1 MGSSST
7 DQILSQ
13 AFALIESN
21 KQGEAKTLL
30 QPLLDGEK
38 DNPDVWWVYAHAVS
52 DADEARDALN
62 TVLLLEP
69 NYPGATDLLQTLR
82 SRAPDSGSIARPKS
96 LPSSLPESG
105 DIDDIDFESL
115 DDSLGDAD
123 DWDDEF
129 LEDDEPESRPKR
141 PRYLRIL
148 VPLIVIVIIVA
159 FAAILLMNPTP
170 SASPAP
176 SATPTVSGQ
185 SSPPTDAPP
194 TPTVSPAIT
203 EETTGTSQSADATDF
218 DAFESAFSAFNVPND
233 GIEMLTT
240 GLGDTLVVT
249 ICYPEGATSDDVL
262 LDAMRTLASQSNN
275 VGDDVD
281 AMAINIYDCEQDA
294 TPRIIAVTVNE
305 AQSYLNGEIDDR
317 AYQDLWKLQDT
328 R

>member
-13 AFALIESN
+13 AFALIEDN
-21 KQGEAKTLL
+21 KQHEAKTIL
-30 QPLLDGEK
+30 QPLLDEEK

-52 DADEARDALN
+52 DAGEARDALN

-82 SRAPDSGSIARPKS
+82 NRLPESEPVVRPQS
-96 LPSSLPESG
+96 LPGSLPES
-105 DIDDIDFESL
+105 DDIDFDSL
-115 DDSLGDAD
+115 DGDGLDDAD

-129 LEDDEPESRPKR
+129 LEDDEPGSRPKR

-170 SASPAP
+170 SVAPAP
-176 SATPTVSGQ
+176 SATANTSGQ
-185 SSPPTDAPP
+185 GGLPTDTPF

-203 EETTGTSQSADATDF
+203 EDSTGTAQTAGVTDF
-218 DAFESAFSAFNVPND
+218 EIIASAFTAFEVPDN
-233 GIEMLTT
+233 GVEMLTT

-249 ICYPEGATSDDVL
+249 ICYPEGATSSDVL
-262 LDAMRTLASQSNN
+262 LDAMHTLASQSNN
-275 VGDDVD
+275 VGSDVD
-281 AMAINIYDCEQDA
+281 AMAINIYDCEQDT
-294 TPRIIAVTVNE
+294 TPRIVAVTVNE